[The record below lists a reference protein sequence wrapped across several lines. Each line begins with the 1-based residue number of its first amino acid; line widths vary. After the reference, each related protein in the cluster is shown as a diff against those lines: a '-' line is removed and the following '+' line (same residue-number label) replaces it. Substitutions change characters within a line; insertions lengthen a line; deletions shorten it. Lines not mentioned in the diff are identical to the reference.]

1 MERIRREARLTMR
14 KMMKTRLFRTLGL
27 LLAAL
32 CGAALLTGASKP
44 APPAAKVN
52 WNTVVART
60 PLDSHLL
67 GNPAAAV
74 KLVEYISYTCPHCAH
89 FEQESDAQLR
99 IGFISS
105 GKGSI
110 EVRSFVRDPVDLTVA
125 LLTHCGPPTKFF
137 ANHSTFLRHQMTW
150 MAPLASLT
158 DGQKARWSN
167 NDFAARTRAIA
178 SDLGFYSLMEARGYG
193 RPEID
198 RCLADKALAE
208 RLAQRTKEAG
218 EKDFVNGTPSFLLDG
233 VPLSGTYSWAALKPQ
248 IEARLR

>member
-1 MERIRREARLTMR
+1 MR
-14 KMMKTRLFRTLGL
+14 KMLKTGLFRTLGL

-32 CGAALLTGASKP
+32 CGAVLLTAASKP
-44 APPAAKVN
+44 PVPAAKVN
-52 WNTVVART
+52 WNNVVVRT

-67 GNPAAAV
+67 GNPNAQV

-89 FEQESDAQLR
+89 FQQESETQLR
-99 IGFISS
+99 LGFIAT

-110 EVRSFVRDPVDLTVA
+110 EVRSFVRDPVDLTA
-125 LLTHCGPPTKFF
+125 SLLTHCGPASKFF
-137 ANHSTFLRHQMTW
+137 GNHSAFLRHQTTW

-158 DGQKARWSN
+158 DGQKARWSSS
-167 NDFAARTRAIA
+167 DFAARTRAIA

-193 RPEID
+193 RPELD

-208 RLAQRTKEAG
+208 RLAKNTKDAG
-218 EKDFVNGTPSFLLDG
+218 DKDFVNGTPSFLLNG